1 VSDTQGADTEGGL
14 EHSGRP
20 IPDQHVHGVALF
32 LVVLVAVMVSVGSVT
47 APAQV
52 TSVVAMW
59 LCYKD
64 AKELAYERLAD
75 D

>member
-1 VSDTQGADTEGGL
+1 
-14 EHSGRP
+14 
-20 IPDQHVHGVALF
+20 VHGVALF